1 MIERKITVDGK
12 EYTLRASAL
21 IPRLYRAKFGRDLVT
36 DMRRLADAYKN
47 AAGATT
53 DEEREAAQLSAVD
66 LGVFEDVAWI
76 MMKHGGMN
84 VGESPDEWL
93 DSLDGIFSVYE
104 ALPVIMEMWSA
115 NNKTTSTP
123 RKK

>member
-21 IPRLYRAKFGRDLVT
+21 IPRLYRAQFGRDMVT
-36 DMRRLADAYKN
+36 DMQGLSEAYKK
-47 AAGATT
+47 AAGE
-53 DEEREAAQLSAVD
+53 DAQLSAMD
-66 LGVFEDVAWI
+66 LGVFENIAWV
-76 MMKHGGMN
+76 MLKHGGSD
-84 VGESPDEWL
+84 VGENPDEWL

-104 ALPVIMEMWSA
+104 VLPVIIEMWAS
-115 NNKTTSTP
+115 NNRTTSVP